1 MTQPLRALLYGFVS
15 WLVPLAISFGF
26 VDQTGQF
33 RTDIRFFKSV
43 MFVTATI
50 TAAILLVSYFR
61 RVTDRHVREG
71 LLLGLLWLAMNL
83 VLDVAVLVP
92 MTGMSLRDY
101 AVQIGF
107 GYLAIPVITL
117 LVGKVLAD
125 QPTKARS
132 TT

>member
-1 MTQPLRALLYGFVS
+1 MPRRA
-15 WLVPLAISFGF
+15 
-26 VDQTGQF
+26 
-33 RTDIRFFKSV
+33 
-43 MFVTATI
+43 
-50 TAAILLVSYFR
+50 
-61 RVTDRHVREG
+61 E
-71 LLLGLLWLAMNL
+71 

-125 QPTKARS
+125 AKAGPAAI
-132 TT
+132 